1 MGRRST
7 ISLLGLALSAVLV
20 VGCGADSGN
29 GAAVTSVA
37 PPRASTTVV
46 PSVPGAPPRVTILAT
61 GGTIAG
67 KADAEPG
74 VGYKAGQASAQDLI
88 AAVPGLDK
96 IATLQAESIANIGSQ
111 DMNEEIW
118 LTLARR
124 INQLFADNATDGVV
138 ITHGT
143 DTIEETSFFLDNVV
157 ATDKPVVLV
166 GAVRPANALS
176 ADGPANLRAAVTI
189 AAAPV
194 ARGRGAMVVLNDT
207 IHSARDVTKT
217 HTSSTQTFASPNTG
231 PAGYVSGDSIR
242 FVTTPQSRTRPRF
255 PVPDG
260 SSLPRV
266 DIVYSHAGMRPDQ
279 VDDAV
284 RHGAKGIVLAGVGD
298 GNTAKAV
305 LDALAKANDDR
316 VVVRSSRV
324 GSGEVVRNA
333 EVNDDELG
341 FATSA
346 DLNPAKARVLLQL
359 LLTVGITDPVRVQ
372 QEMNAR

>member
-1 MGRRST
+1 MRRRTT
-7 ISLLGLALSAVLV
+7 IPLLGLALCAALV
-20 VGCGADSGN
+20 AGCGDDSEP
-29 GAAVTSVA
+29 AASTMPATSTASTSVA
-37 PPRASTTVV
+37 PPA
-46 PSVPGAPPRVTILAT
+46 PGALPRVTILAT

-67 KADAEPG
+67 KATAGSG
-74 VGYKAGQASAQDLI
+74 VEYTAGQASAQDLI
-88 AAVPGLDK
+88 AAVPGIEK
-96 IATLQAESIANIGSQ
+96 IATLQTESISNIGSQ
-111 DMNEEIW
+111 DMSEEIW

-143 DTIEETSFFLDNVV
+143 DTIEETAFFLDNVV
-157 ATDKPVVLV
+157 GTDKPVVLV
-166 GAVRPANALS
+166 GAMRPSTALS
-176 ADGPANLRAAVTI
+176 ADGPANLRAAVTV
-189 AAAPV
+189 AAAPA
-194 ARGRGAMVVLNDT
+194 ARGRGALVVLNDT
-207 IHSARDVTKT
+207 IHGARDVTKT
-217 HTSSTQTFASPNTG
+217 NTSSIQTFVSPNTG
-231 PAGYVSGDSIR
+231 PEGSVSGDTVR
-242 FVTTPQSRTRPRF
+242 FVEAPAAHQRPRF

-279 VDDAV
+279 VNDAV
-284 RHGAKGIVLAGVGD
+284 EHGAKGIVLAGVGD

-316 VVVRSSRV
+316 VVVRSTRV

-341 FATSA
+341 FVTSA

-359 LLTVGITDPVRVQ
+359 LLSANITDPLRVQ
-372 QEMNAR
+372 QEFNAR